1 MKKEK
6 SCSLGGNEGFPTS
19 ISFDGRDRRKM
30 TCIIHAKNK
39 TETIVV
45 SDSWNANP
53 KNNHLTQKIVYN
65 EHVLLDTLEIV
76 NQNLT
81 MVRAYL
87 SWIS

>member
-39 TETIVV
+39 TDTIVV
-45 SDSWNANP
+45 SDSWNTNQKKQSLNT
-53 KNNHLTQKIVYN
+53 KNCI
-65 EHVLLDTLEIV
+65 
-76 NQNLT
+76 
-81 MVRAYL
+81 
-87 SWIS
+87 